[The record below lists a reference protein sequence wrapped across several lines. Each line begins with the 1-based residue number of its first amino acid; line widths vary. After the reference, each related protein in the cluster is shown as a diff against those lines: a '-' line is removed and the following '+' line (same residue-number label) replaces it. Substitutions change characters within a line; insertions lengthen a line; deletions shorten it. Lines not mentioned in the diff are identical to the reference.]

1 MSKRSRW
8 GSPTDRIYL
17 DNAATTRPRPEI
29 LSAMREADERA
40 WGNPSSLH
48 ADGMAARRLVEA
60 ARETVARLL
69 GGEAREVLFTS
80 GGTESDNL
88 AVIGIAR
95 GLRASQH
102 AGLARGRHV
111 VTSRIEHH
119 AVLHACAALAKEG
132 FEIGFVGV
140 SPSGA
145 VDPDEVARALRP
157 DTVLVSVMLA
167 NNETGA
173 LQPIAEIARRC
184 RERGVLVHT
193 DAVQAAGKVPIV
205 VRSLGV
211 DALSISAHKLHGP
224 KGAGALWLRSGV
236 PIEPLLHGGG
246 HERQL
251 RAGTENVAGIVGLA
265 RALELAEADRAA
277 DVPRIAALRD
287 RLEKGILDRIPGV
300 LVNGANRVAGLL
312 NVCFDAIEGEGVVLM
327 LSHQGISCSTGSAC
341 TSSSREPSHVLAA
354 MGVPPR
360 TAQGSVRFSL
370 GRDND
375 EAQIDRTLDALV
387 DVASRLRA
395 MSPFA

>member
-1 MSKRSRW
+1 
-8 GSPTDRIYL
+8 
-17 DNAATTRPRPEI
+17 
-29 LSAMREADERA
+29 MREADERA
-40 WGNPSSLH
+40 WANPSSLH
-48 ADGMAARRLVEA
+48 ADGMAARRLVEG
-60 ARETVARLL
+60 ARETVARVV
-69 GGEAREVLFTS
+69 GGDPREIVFTS

-88 AVIGIAR
+88 AVIGMAR
-95 GLRASQH
+95 ALR
-102 AGLARGRHV
+102 ARGRHV

-119 AVLHACAALAKEG
+119 AVLHACDALAREG

-157 DTVLVSVMLA
+157 DTVLVSVMQA

-173 LQPIAEIARRC
+173 IQPIAEIARRC

-193 DAVQAAGKVPIV
+193 DAVQGAGKVAIDA
-205 VRSLGV
+205 RSLGV

-224 KGAGALWLRSGV
+224 KGAGALWLRAGV

-277 DVPRIAALRD
+277 DVPRIAALRN
-287 RLEKGILDRIPGV
+287 RLEKGILDRIQGV
-300 LVNGANRVAGLL
+300 RVNGANRVAGLL

-375 EAQIDRTLDALV
+375 EAQIDATLDALV
-387 DVASRLRA
+387 SVVQRLRA